1 MDAQEC
7 LRRGAIGAVGAVP
20 GTMLAHPFDVLK
32 IRMQTDPVSNRSLP
46 AASRSVYAAHGM
58 RGFYRGLAAGVQQ
71 KVLTRGPMFLASEAC
86 TQVCELTMGMNRTPA
101 VFCGSL
107 GSGYLTGSLAALAEW
122 RKVLASSPAGGQ
134 WQRRGG
140 SLELLRAAVAAHQL
154 RSAVQRIHNAGCRNA
169 LFDVTFF
176 GVSHLLMQQLDGQ
189 DTTVRMLGPGGCY
202 ALAATAAVVS
212 DYAVDVSTKRSM
224 ALPPLQAVRT
234 LRSSVVRLVRK
245 DGLGLFAGLSPKSLE
260 FATSYFVTG
269 ATSMYVLA
277 KLA

>member
-7 LRRGAIGAVGAVP
+7 LRRGAIGAIGAVP
-20 GTMLAHPFDVLK
+20 GTVLAHPFDVLK

-86 TQVCELTMGMNRTPA
+86 TQVCELAMGMSRTPA

-122 RKVLASSPAGGQ
+122 RKVLASSQAGG
-134 WQRRGG
+134 RGG
-140 SLELLRAAVAAHQL
+140 GSVELLRAAAAAHQL

-176 GVSHLLMQQLDGQ
+176 GVSHLLMQQVDGQ
-189 DTTVRMLGPGGCY
+189 DSTVGMLGPGGCY

-224 ALPPLQAVRT
+224 ALPPLQAVPT
-234 LRSSVVRLVRK
+234 LRSSVAKLVRK
-245 DGLGLFAGLSPKSLE
+245 EGLALFAGLSPKSLE

-269 ATSMYVLA
+269 ATSIYVLA

>member
-7 LRRGAIGAVGAVP
+7 LRRGAIGAIGAVP
-20 GTMLAHPFDVLK
+20 GTVLAHPFDVLK

-86 TQVCELTMGMNRTPA
+86 TQVCELAMGMSRTPA

-107 GSGYLTGSLAALAEW
+107 ASGYLTGSLAALAEW
-122 RKVLASSPAGGQ
+122 RKVLASSQAGG
-134 WQRRGG
+134 RGG
-140 SLELLRAAVAAHQL
+140 GSVELLRAAAAAHQL

-176 GVSHLLMQQLDGQ
+176 GVSHLLMQQVDGQ
-189 DTTVRMLGPGGCY
+189 DSTVGMLGPGGCY

-224 ALPPLQAVRT
+224 ALPPLQAVPT
-234 LRSSVVRLVRK
+234 LRSSVAKLVRK
-245 DGLGLFAGLSPKSLE
+245 EGLALFAGLSPKSLE

-269 ATSMYVLA
+269 ATSIYVLA